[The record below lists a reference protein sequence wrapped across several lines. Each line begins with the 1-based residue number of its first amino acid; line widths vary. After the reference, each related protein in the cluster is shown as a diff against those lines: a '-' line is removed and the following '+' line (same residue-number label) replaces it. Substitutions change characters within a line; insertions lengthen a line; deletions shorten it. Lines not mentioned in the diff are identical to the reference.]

1 VLILRDESQNLY
13 LHIYTNDHEP
23 AHVHVFKGR
32 KNDKN
37 RCNVKINI
45 GNENEPPSIVKAD
58 ADMRND
64 DIKAA
69 WKLVAT
75 NQEIL
80 FKKWNEIHGF
90 QKLDKSN
97 QRERPRRSNRKGK
110 SDI

>member
-13 LHIYTNDHEP
+13 VHIYTNDHEP

-37 RCNVKINI
+37 KHNVKINI
-45 GNENEPPSIVKAD
+45 GNDNEPPSIVKAD
-58 ADMRND
+58 ADMQND

-69 WKLVAT
+69 WRLVAE

-80 FKKWNEIHGF
+80 LKKWNEIHGV

-97 QRERPRRSNRKGK
+97 QRGGARRSNRKGK
-110 SDI
+110 SSL